1 MSNYYISIEPVS
13 PYLMHYRTKGSPN
26 GVRRYQ
32 YLDGSLTPL
41 GRVHY
46 GVGPPRGSKVK
57 TDKDSGSKKSGSS
70 SKTTKRRQKA
80 KLITSSG
87 NIKEAIRNFTNLTD
101 KDSGSKGSKKSGSS
115 SKAAKRRR
123 KAKATISSG
132 NVKGVIRNFANFTDK
147 EIQKTRERA
156 RLKRDLEREES
167 SKSKPSKGFI
177 FGKNRKEDYSE
188 IIESGNAR
196 KIRDNLSKLTDDEI
210 KRGIARA
217 QMNASLKEISNR
229 GGTRLDRVANAA
241 QNIGKIAAAA
251 GTVKSTVDKFTGK
264 GKEKDKKQGNG
275 NGNNQNQNQNGG
287 NSGALSDAI
296 ARLQRQLEE
305 TENQHRNAT
314 ANSGRSN
321 NSGNSSRPSQESI
334 SEAINRLT
342 EVADTYD
349 RERASARNVTP
360 NGDRGRSSSGPSQ
373 EAITSLTR
381 VADRYVSERREREV
395 NEAIN
400 NFLRLAEE
408 ERRNRRS

>member
-1 MSNYYISIEPVS
+1 MSNYYISTEPSS
-13 PYLMHYRTKGSPN
+13 PSLMHYRTKGSKN
-26 GVRRYQ
+26 GVRKYQ
-32 YLDGSLTPL
+32 YTDGSLTPA

-70 SKTTKRRQKA
+70 SKTAKRRQKA

-101 KDSGSKGSKKSGSS
+101 KD
-115 SKAAKRRR
+115 
-123 KAKATISSG
+123 
-132 NVKGVIRNFANFTDK
+132 
-147 EIQKTRERA
+147 IQKTRERA

-167 SKSKPSKGFI
+167 TKSKSSSVFERAEKAAKDFI
-177 FGKNRKEDYSE
+177 LGKDKKKEYSE

-264 GKEKDKKQGNG
+264 DKEKDKKKGNG
-275 NGNNQNQNQNGG
+275 NGNNQNQNQNNG
-287 NSGALSDAI
+287 NSDALSDAV

-314 ANSGRSN
+314 ASSGQSN
-321 NSGNSSRPSQESI
+321 GGNNSSRSNQESI

-373 EAITSLTR
+373 EAINNLTR

-395 NEAIN
+395 NDAIN

-408 ERRNRRS
+408 ERRNRRR

>member
-1 MSNYYISIEPVS
+1 MSNYYISAEPSS
-13 PYLMHYRTKGSPN
+13 PSLMHYRTKGSKN
-26 GVRRYQ
+26 GVRKYQ
-32 YLDGSLTPL
+32 YTDGSLTPA

-46 GVGPPRGSKVK
+46 GVGPPRGSKSK
-57 TDKDSGSKKSGSS
+57 TDKDSGSKKSASS
-70 SKTTKRRQKA
+70 SKTAKRRQKA

-101 KDSGSKGSKKSGSS
+101 KD
-115 SKAAKRRR
+115 
-123 KAKATISSG
+123 
-132 NVKGVIRNFANFTDK
+132 
-147 EIQKTRERA
+147 IQKTRERA
-156 RLKRDLEREES
+156 RLKRDLEREGS
-167 SKSKPSKGFI
+167 TKSKPSKGFI
-177 FGKNRKEDYSE
+177 LGKSSKEDYSE
-188 IIESGNAR
+188 IIESGNAK

-229 GGTRLDRVANAA
+229 GGTRLDKVANAA

-264 GKEKDKKQGNG
+264 DKDKKKGNG

-287 NSGALSDAI
+287 NRNDGDSLSNAI

-314 ANSGRSN
+314 ANSGQSS

-349 RERASARNVTP
+349 RERASARNVTT
-360 NGDRGRSSSGPSQ
+360 NGDRGRSSSGSAQ
-373 EAITSLTR
+373 DAINNLTR
-381 VADRYVSERREREV
+381 VANLYTSERRKREV
-395 NEAIN
+395 DDAIN